1 MIGLW
6 SDKKECAKNATSG
19 TLAKKLFDFFN
30 FAQVV
35 VLNFLQNIRHFS
47 GLMGDF
53 SVRLSYGSRRCVKR
67 WPVPYHPILIALKF
81 NWHQFLCFLRGRRGW
96 DFVRSPLA
104 RRPSSDRTDL
114 WKGVFFFQIIGLS
127 FTYSL
132 TESSLPY
139 SNEEVRNL

>member
-6 SDKKECAKNATSG
+6 SDEKKCAKNATSG

-67 WPVPYHPILIALKF
+67 
-81 NWHQFLCFLRGRRGW
+81 
-96 DFVRSPLA
+96 
-104 RRPSSDRTDL
+104 
-114 WKGVFFFQIIGLS
+114 
-127 FTYSL
+127 
-132 TESSLPY
+132 
-139 SNEEVRNL
+139 